1 MNTKI
6 SSTELKQLVDRDGI
20 VVIDVMTPEEYE
32 ARHIPGAHNACVY
45 EMAFLDRMA
54 DLAVDRAATLVVYDA
69 TGNTQAGETAREKLL
84 QAGYRSVSILAGG
97 LAAWRS
103 AGYPIEGSNPDG
115 IAAASLPD
123 GNYAIDVKTS
133 KLEWIGRNINKRHYG
148 AIAIAGGE
156 LTLHNGRPA
165 KGRIE
170 VDMRSIRDFD
180 LEDES
185 WNSLLIRHLKSDD
198 FFAVDRFPTARFEL
212 TGWEPLTEATPGTP
226 NGVAI
231 GLLTIKN
238 TARPVRFP
246 ADISPEV
253 DGSLRAHAAF
263 DIDRILWN
271 VNYGSGKLYERLGMH
286 LVHDLISIELFIA
299 AMRS

>member
-6 SSTELKQLVDRDGI
+6 SSTELKQLAHKDDI
-20 VVIDVMTPEEYE
+20 VVIDVMTPEDYE
-32 ARHIPGAHNACVY
+32 ACHISGAYSACVY
-45 EMAFLDRMA
+45 EMAFLDRIA
-54 DLAVDRAATLVVYDA
+54 DLVVNRAATLVVYDA
-69 TGNTQAGETAREKLL
+69 TGNTQAAENAREKLL

-97 LAAWRS
+97 LTAWRS
-103 AGYPIEGSNPDG
+103 AGYPTEGSNPNG
-115 IAAASLPD
+115 VAAASLRD
-123 GNYAIDVKTS
+123 GNYAIDIKAS
-133 KLEWIGRNINKRHYG
+133 RLEWIGRNINKRHNG

-180 LEDES
+180 LEEES

-238 TARPVRFP
+238 TARPVGFP

-263 DIDRILWN
+263 DIDRTLWN
-271 VNYGSGKLYERLGMH
+271 VNYGSGRLYERLGMH

-299 AMRS
+299 AMHS